1 MGWGGVGDCYVGYL
15 KSLFA
20 RLTVDIRLIALIVI
34 PVLGNMSSEFE
45 GKGMQTLPYISE
57 VCNDVLTENFVK
69 NKRILL
75 HNRFLKTNLVLG
87 GLQACITKC
96 DKRVGDL
103 KTGKQPYFM
112 DGPLRQGMGMTCLDN
127 SWNGNKR

>member
-1 MGWGGVGDCYVGYL
+1 MLVGYL
-15 KSLFA
+15 KRLFA
-20 RLTVDIRLIALIVI
+20 RLTVYIRLIAFIVI
-34 PVLGNMSSEFE
+34 PVLGNISSEFK

-57 VCNDVLTENFVK
+57 VCNGEQTENFVEGGG
-69 NKRILL
+69 
-75 HNRFLKTNLVLG
+75 FLKTNLVLG

-127 SWNGNKR
+127 SWNGNKQ